1 MPTPT
6 APPAAASED
15 EVATLLSNPATYPE
29 RPARVDVIETHCA
42 RVFLA
47 GREAYKVKKHV
58 RLPFLD
64 FSTLDK
70 RHQAISR
77 EVEINQPHAPAI
89 YIAPVP
95 VTRDA
100 SGALSLGGQGPPV
113 EWAVHMRRFEQEA
126 LLANQAQNGP
136 LPDALCKAIAGVAA
150 RIHRMAAIATDIDGA
165 QDIGAVVHQLT
176 SALGA
181 AHELLG
187 TERVTA
193 FDERVKNVLDRLSP
207 LLSARSRAGCLRRC
221 HGDLHLGNIVLIEG
235 APVPFDALE
244 FNEEFATIDVLYD
257 LAFLLMDLD
266 NRGDRHAANIVLNAY
281 CGLGPVGGELEGLA
295 CLPLFLSCRAG
306 VRAIVALER
315 GAQLQNAARQVEEKS
330 ARSLTRLATTYL
342 APPPPVLTA
351 VGGLSGTGKS
361 TIAAGLSH
369 RLGAAPGAVH
379 LRSDVERKRLFDVAE
394 TERLGPEHYGEQ
406 VSERVYGVLI
416 DKAQRALA
424 AGHSVVVDA
433 VYAKLEERIAIEAA
447 AGGLG
452 VRFQGLWLE
461 APRDALMQRVGA
473 RQGDASD
480 ADRAVVEQQ
489 LTYDTGPISWRRV
502 DTRGARA
509 DSLGNAEAALRAA
522 GISLTE

>member
-1 MPTPT
+1 
-6 APPAAASED
+6 
-15 EVATLLSNPATYPE
+15 
-29 RPARVDVIETHCA
+29 
-42 RVFLA
+42 
-47 GREAYKVKKHV
+47 
-58 RLPFLD
+58 
-64 FSTLDK
+64 
-70 RHQAISR
+70 
-77 EVEINQPHAPAI
+77 
-89 YIAPVP
+89 
-95 VTRDA
+95 
-100 SGALSLGGQGPPV
+100 
-113 EWAVHMRRFEQEA
+113 
-126 LLANQAQNGP
+126 
-136 LPDALCKAIAGVAA
+136 
-150 RIHRMAAIATDIDGA
+150 
-165 QDIGAVVHQLT
+165 
-176 SALGA
+176 
-181 AHELLG
+181 
-187 TERVTA
+187 
-193 FDERVKNVLDRLSP
+193 
-207 LLSARSRAGCLRRC
+207 
-221 HGDLHLGNIVLIEG
+221 
-235 APVPFDALE
+235 
-244 FNEEFATIDVLYD
+244 
-257 LAFLLMDLD
+257 
-266 NRGDRHAANIVLNAY
+266 
-281 CGLGPVGGELEGLA
+281 VGGELEGLA

-509 DSLGNAEAALRAA
+509 DSLSNAEAALRAA